1 MWLNKNKAKKKAIR
15 AIIKDIGDSI
25 KFKIKN
31 GSFEFTWEDYNI
43 DRDVEKVIVAY
54 FTNRGFKIE
63 SERRLA
69 VNNRDE
75 KLRIIIDWK

>member
-25 KFKIKN
+25 KFKTKN